1 MIAGPVDEVPEYLVE
16 FILIVKIVSVIMIV
30 HEHDEFFTAET
41 RHVRIP
47 LFIRQIPPLKNHV
60 VVITG
65 LEFFHAFQNV
75 KETKDFIP
83 AGPLARG
90 FYDFEKFAEA
100 RLPEHPQVVLKF
112 RFLHCAPILY

>member
-47 LFIRQIPPLKNHV
+47 LFIRQIPPLKNHII
-60 VVITG
+60 VIAG
-65 LEFFHAFQNV
+65 LKFLHASQDV
-75 KETKDFIP
+75 KETKDSAP
-83 AGPLARG
+83 AGSLTRG
-90 FYDFEKFAEA
+90 FHDFEKFAEA
-100 RLPEHPQVVLKF
+100 RLPEHPQVILEF